1 MSNHGFGLLNIISSI
16 INEEHDSN
24 DAAIAR
30 YLVSNMRKSDAISVS
45 AITERAHVT
54 RSAVRRFCNRLGYQS
69 LSELKSSFSQLV
81 FPSDFRHRD
90 PNLSFS
96 EYRAELDVRMM
107 EMYAEVEGRISDNL
121 LDELADEIARHR
133 NVELLCTNNVSGN
146 AELDVRMMEMY
157 AEVEGRISDN
167 LLDELAD
174 EIARHRNVELLC
186 TNNVSGN
193 LMRFQQELFFAGKIV
208 CLDTQSNGK
217 PPMRTETY
225 NDSLVIVVSVSGM
238 FARELD
244 EHMWTRTA
252 KKELI
257 TAFANKETA
266 SRFDRT
272 FYLSGRGDGIDEL
285 GIYSKYAI
293 TYLFDLLSFRYITNA
308 NKETASRFDR
318 TFYLSG
324 RGDGI
329 DELGIYSK
337 YAITYL
343 FDLLSFRYI
352 TKHASPGN
360 PLFGPATSWPE

>member
-146 AELDVRMMEMY
+146 
-157 AEVEGRISDN
+157 
-167 LLDELAD
+167 
-174 EIARHRNVELLC
+174 
-186 TNNVSGN
+186 
-193 LMRFQQELFFAGKIV
+193 LMRFQQELFFAGKIA

-293 TYLFDLLSFRYITNA
+293 TYLFDLLSFRYIT
-308 NKETASRFDR
+308 
-318 TFYLSG
+318 
-324 RGDGI
+324 
-329 DELGIYSK
+329 
-337 YAITYL
+337 
-343 FDLLSFRYI
+343 
-352 TKHASPGN
+352 KHASPGN